1 MSTEDKKTRAQL
13 LKQLREQ
20 HKEAV
25 ARTQALLKEHTAV
38 RKEIFKAMG
47 DDPRTV
53 PEIAELTGMS
63 PRDVLWHITALK
75 KYDLVAEVGMDGEYY
90 QYQKVKGA
98 AS

>member
-20 HKEAV
+20 YRDTV
-25 ARTQALLKEHTAV
+25 DRTQALLKEHNAV

-47 DDPRTV
+47 DEPRTV
-53 PEIAELTGMS
+53 PEIAELSGVS
-63 PRDVLWHITALK
+63 SHEVLWHITALK

-90 QYQKVKGA
+90 QYQKVKGG

>member
-1 MSTEDKKTRAQL
+1 MNTEDKKTRAQL

-20 HKEAV
+20 HRDTV
-25 ARTQALLKEHTAV
+25 DRTQALLKEHNAV
-38 RKEIFKAMG
+38 RKEILKAMG

-53 PEIAELTGMS
+53 PEIADLSGLPSHE
-63 PRDVLWHITALK
+63 VLWHITALK

-90 QYQKVKGA
+90 QYQKAKGG

>member
-20 HKEAV
+20 HKDSV
-25 ARTQALLKEHTAV
+25 DRTQALLKEQNAV

-47 DDPRTV
+47 DNPMTV
-53 PEIAELTGMS
+53 PEIAELSGVS
-63 PRDVLWHITALK
+63 PHEVLWHITALK
-75 KYDLVAEVGMDGEYY
+75 KYDLVAEIGMDGEYY
-90 QYQKVKGA
+90 QYQKVKGG

>member
-20 HKEAV
+20 YRDTV
-25 ARTQALLKEHTAV
+25 DRTQALLKEHKAI

-47 DDPRTV
+47 DDPMTV
-53 PEIAELTGMS
+53 PEIAERAGLS
-63 PRDVLWHITALK
+63 PREVLWHITALK